1 MMYTSIEASMVMK
14 APSAMA
20 STRVTAISREK
31 DLRGDEESK
40 KNTEQRYSEL
50 QRFCEKKGHWYYY
63 AARTKPFL
71 LAFYRTR
78 QNS

>member
-40 KNTEQRYSEL
+40 KNTE
-50 QRFCEKKGHWYYY
+50 
-63 AARTKPFL
+63 
-71 LAFYRTR
+71 
-78 QNS
+78 